1 VAKWF
6 KQAIRSRF
14 PSSPTGTQAA
24 YNDATSAKATQR
36 MRLTPH
42 QTETV
47 KHAARRHF
55 GANAHVWLFGS
66 RVDDQ
71 AAGGDIDL
79 YVEPEIQYPAELVE
93 AKLHFLLELHKQLGD
108 QKIDV
113 VIRRA
118 AYKEE
123 LPIYRIARETGVKL
137 L

>member
-1 VAKWF
+1 
-6 KQAIRSRF
+6 
-14 PSSPTGTQAA
+14 
-24 YNDATSAKATQR
+24 
-36 MRLTPH
+36 
-42 QTETV
+42 
-47 KHAARRHF
+47 
-55 GANAHVWLFGS
+55 
-66 RVDDQ
+66 
-71 AAGGDIDL
+71 
-79 YVEPEIQYPAELVE
+79 LVE

>member
-1 VAKWF
+1 
-6 KQAIRSRF
+6 
-14 PSSPTGTQAA
+14 
-24 YNDATSAKATQR
+24 
-36 MRLTPH
+36 
-42 QTETV
+42 
-47 KHAARRHF
+47 
-55 GANAHVWLFGS
+55 
-66 RVDDQ
+66 VDDQ